1 MAAKLLARHG
11 RKHLEIGAR
20 STAPQQRECKN
31 ASHHLG
37 TERPEEFTVHPLVS
51 DNDMQRRERGNWKG
65 VHGGSRLT
73 PQSLLDGGEGP

>member
-37 TERPEEFTVHPLVS
+37 TERPARWLAAICAATDWQH
-51 DNDMQRRERGNWKG
+51 
-65 VHGGSRLT
+65 
-73 PQSLLDGGEGP
+73 